1 MSHPRYST
9 RFDEAAG
16 FAIDAFRTKAR
27 KVTNVPYITHL
38 FAVCALVG
46 EYGGDEEQMIAAL
59 LHDWLEDVD
68 GAEIGTIEHKFGHRV
83 ARLVE
88 GLSDSTAPLPGSE
101 KPPWRDRKERYL
113 SHLEHAQG
121 DLKLI
126 SCADKLHH
134 CQTIRSDHAQ
144 VGNRVYERF
153 TGKQDGTLWYYQSV
167 HAALATGWHSP
178 ILDRLGREVRALV
191 EVSGGA
197 GG

>member
-9 RFDEAAG
+9 RFDDAAG

-27 KVTNVPYITHL
+27 KVTEVPYITHL

-59 LHDWLEDVD
+59 LHDWLEDVE
-68 GAEIGTIEHKFGHRV
+68 GAEITTIETRFGHRV

-88 GLSDSTAPLPGSE
+88 GLSDSAAPVPGQQ
-101 KPPWRDRKERYL
+101 KPPWRARKERYL
-113 SHLEHAQG
+113 SHLANAPA

-126 SCADKLHH
+126 SCADKLHN

-167 HAALATGWHSP
+167 HAALASGWESP
-178 ILDRLGREVRALV
+178 ILHRLGREVRGLV
-191 EVSGGA
+191 EASGGQR
-197 GG
+197 G